1 MKKDFSGDLSGLK
14 PRERFQLSV
23 KALARPDVAF
33 YKQLVRSCPPE
44 ETVEYLDLLKGA
56 SDCAIH
62 ATLAIH
68 MVFAQW
74 EMINAL
80 VLQPL
85 DLDSRHVEYFYTK
98 FRKHPE
104 LSADNRRVVED
115 FYESLSK
122 RSAGDDDDSSSPR
135 LSTNALALFLPHL
148 FYVHSYGVEGV
159 YVSEEETFE
168 SGLVDSVLC
177 MIACYHLDIARAF
190 IAESLSIIWPA
201 FGSVCRSG
209 MGLEPDIVMKA
220 FGSPAAVSLIEEF
233 SYELE
238 ELDVESNINQAWE
251 SSLRE
256 TWQSYNR

>member
-1 MKKDFSGDLSGLK
+1 MKKEFSGNLSGLK
-14 PRERFQLSV
+14 PHHRFQLSV
-23 KALARPDVAF
+23 KALARGDTAF
-33 YKQLVRSCPPE
+33 YKQLVRSCPRE

-56 SDCAIH
+56 RDCAIH
-62 ATLAIH
+62 ATLALH
-68 MVFAQW
+68 MVFAQL

-104 LSADNRRVVED
+104 LSEDNRRIVED
-115 FYESLSK
+115 FYESLSE

-135 LSTNALALFLPHL
+135 LSTNAFALFLPHL

-159 YVSEEETFE
+159 YVSEEETFK

-177 MIACYHLDIARAF
+177 MIACYHLDIARAS
-190 IAESLSIIWPA
+190 IAESLSILWPA

-209 MGLEPDIVMKA
+209 MSLEPDIMMKA
-220 FGSPAAVSLIEEF
+220 FGSPAAVSLIKEF
-233 SYELE
+233 SYELKE
-238 ELDVESNINQAWE
+238 MGVESNINEAWE
-251 SSLRE
+251 SSLCE
-256 TWQSYNR
+256 TWNQ